1 MEVTGLA
8 VGVVGLAGLFSVCL
22 DSLSRFQTYRDS
34 NSETHVLDTRFR
46 AARARFEQW
55 GVSVG
60 ISDGRLQPDH
70 HRGLDNK
77 ETANLIE
84 SILEIIAKTICDES
98 ILQRTRT
105 GPILQSGQFRGLSQS
120 RSKRLKWALGGKDSR
135 LEQVDVFEKLVQQ
148 LYNLIQPEDKGQ
160 NFEGL
165 ESTAWVEDI
174 RQMLTKIEDGIKSG
188 VKRDVLSWLGE
199 SSPID
204 KYDDSV
210 SQRVD
215 TTCEWIFDR
224 PTFKTWLSPVD
235 PTKPSVLWI
244 NGPAGFGK
252 TVLCAH
258 IVHHLTESL
267 DQPVTHFFFTSD
279 HTSRE
284 DPFFALRSWQRQI
297 AATNDDAFE
306 CILRVWENSS
316 SGKASRKVLLELF
329 KDLATT
335 IPGCIFIAD
344 GLDECSQLS
353 NGDVSVA
360 RFLRDVMGA
369 ITGTDV
375 RLLLVS
381 RDEPEIREALIEHR
395 QILSEYKVSTKDV
408 RADTAAFS
416 QSVVNRKLG
425 GKSEDIRLAISE
437 SMTDKCQGQFL
448 WIKMQEQCLRSTM
461 SKKRLHEVVENTPSG
476 LDRLYDQTW
485 SRIMNMPQWDRDRAF
500 SLLRWTAFTFLPLTV
515 YEVTEAI
522 IITQF
527 EELDLNEYP
536 ENIDEEYVRT
546 EIVMIC
552 GPLLEVHGHMEN
564 SSPGDWTLRIP
575 HFSVYQYLVEHL
587 PAPAWMQINGTL
599 PRKHEEIHHTAIA
612 RACIQYLSSPHVWEE
627 DVYFDPCSKSFLGYA
642 AYAWMRHAKSGFMEP
657 SLLDLS
663 KAFLLNDGVHFNSLV
678 NYFAT
683 HQKTSLADIVYRLP
697 QLRPFEYVFYGG
709 WISMAEYLMDDSDV
723 NEIGAHGRSPIFSAC
738 LSGSVESV
746 HMLIEHG
753 ADLNITDSYGRTCL
767 HIAAQYGYED
777 IVRILVKSKVYVS
790 TRDHQGYT
798 PMHFASVWG
807 HIKCYQYLLERGA
820 DVNIKSQR
828 GSSVVHTACLYAGR
842 AELLKFILRDAPN
855 DFATRQNYAY
865 CSPLDLVSRSGDVD
879 MAKVL
884 FEHGAISSLFIPNKH
899 GELPL
904 LVAVSYGHVE
914 LVKLFLEHG
923 GDRTLSIPSTNGVTA
938 LHFACSEEGYD
949 DVIGLLLRPGVEQ
962 SLLMGIQEG
971 NTPLHV
977 ASVAGHDSYVKLILR
992 YLEPEHQCLLE
1003 IRNKKL
1009 QTPLHFAAFNGHSK
1023 ISRTLLGYGA
1033 DPNALDC
1040 HKISPLWVA
1049 SSKGYS
1055 EVVDELLSHGAGKTI
1070 TTPNKNGKTPLY
1082 SAAAGNHVEVV
1093 KILLGIPGISVNQ
1106 QTTYGFTPLF
1116 IASRNGYHD
1125 VVELLLAADSIE
1137 KDSENWLGLT
1147 PLFAAIAN
1155 GHLEVTKLLLS
1166 KGASVQ
1172 SQVSIGQN
1180 LLWWGQRSNEPGLVQ
1195 LLEAYEDITNAS
1207 NWKNT
1212 PLPGPFTSLKP
1223 LSQNAETVA
1232 CTPGM
1237 LCCHV
1242 CTLTVQKDQ
1251 NFDCYECEDCYMF
1264 LCSECYSRGFRLC
1277 PRSHILVSCNRAGE
1291 TVPLISEVSSSQ
1303 FTAD

>member
-46 AARARFEQW
+46 AARTRFEQW
-55 GVSVG
+55 G
-60 ISDGRLQPDH
+60 
-70 HRGLDNK
+70 
-77 ETANLIE
+77 
-84 SILEIIAKTICDES
+84 
-98 ILQRTRT
+98 
-105 GPILQSGQFRGLSQS
+105 
-120 RSKRLKWALGGKDSR
+120 
-135 LEQVDVFEKLVQQ
+135 
-148 LYNLIQPEDKGQ
+148 
-160 NFEGL
+160 
-165 ESTAWVEDI
+165 
-174 RQMLTKIEDGIKSG
+174 IEDGIKSG
-188 VKRDVLSWLGE
+188 VKRDVLSWLVE

-500 SLLRWTAFTFLPLTV
+500 SLLRWTAFAFLPLTV

-627 DVYFDPCSKSFLGYA
+627 DVHFDPCSKSFLGYA

-1125 VVELLLAADSIE
+1125 VVELLLAADSID

-1172 SQVSIGQN
+1172 SRVSIGQN

-1232 CTPGM
+1232 FEGFAYVRGRIFWF
-1237 LCCHV
+1237 HAIE
-1242 CTLTVQKDQ
+1242 QGKQ
-1251 NFDCYECEDCYMF
+1251 
-1264 LCSECYSRGFRLC
+1264 SR
-1277 PRSHILVSCNRAGE
+1277 
-1291 TVPLISEVSSSQ
+1291 
-1303 FTAD
+1303 